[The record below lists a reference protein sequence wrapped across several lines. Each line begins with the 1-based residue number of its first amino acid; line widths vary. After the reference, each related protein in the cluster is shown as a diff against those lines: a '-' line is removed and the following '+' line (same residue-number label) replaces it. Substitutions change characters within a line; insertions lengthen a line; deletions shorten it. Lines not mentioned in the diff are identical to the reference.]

1 MSHQFDHGTH
11 DLVAG
16 EGDVDA
22 VNAGGVDEPL
32 HVFGGAE
39 NRGTG
44 RQRVAANAFKHRR
57 AVVHNVRHH
66 VEGSVVPGNK
76 LAIVPDF
83 IRLLNGHADSFG
95 IKIRGSE
102 PGIIRTTKW
111 SKKPRPPAWNYNV

>member
-1 MSHQFDHGTH
+1 MFHQFDHGAH
-11 DLVAG
+11 DLVAS

-83 IRLLNGHADSFG
+83 IRLLNGHADSLRYKDSRKRAG
-95 IKIRGSE
+95 DSPNDQMVEETSSSRME
-102 PGIIRTTKW
+102 L
-111 SKKPRPPAWNYNV
+111 